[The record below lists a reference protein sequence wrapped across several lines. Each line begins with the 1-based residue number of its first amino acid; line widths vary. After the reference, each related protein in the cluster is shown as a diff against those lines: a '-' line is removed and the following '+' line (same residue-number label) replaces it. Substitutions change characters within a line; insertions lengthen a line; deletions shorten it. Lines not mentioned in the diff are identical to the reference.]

1 MISLCGTLDIEN
13 NFHEYSN
20 RLKQNLGTEGI
31 ILNSQMLW
39 QMFLE
44 TGAPEMYLLY
54 NKARKLE
61 ESHVLD
67 DPRAGIEGHSLQ

>member
-1 MISLCGTLDIEN
+1 MN
-13 NFHEYSN
+13 AQNF
-20 RLKQNLGTEGI
+20 
-31 ILNSQMLW
+31 W

-61 ESHVLD
+61 ETHVLD
-67 DPRAGIEGHSLQ
+67 DPGPGAAGHALQ